1 MRNRHPTHLS
11 GFSTGGS
18 RQVFASCPKS
28 ISVFSPPC
36 KRIPAK
42 KTTVS
47 YERKDSVSRLG
58 DFGINNEFRAKNAKT
73 LSLPSDG
80 RWQVYHSKRTRKK
93 MGINKDIALKMD
105 KGTHKVSKLSP
116 ATGANL
122 EPLGKVRIFEPKPN
136 IRQRRICKI
145 PDYLMEP
152 QFNSYNNYGVFV
164 KWTGFGDDIE
174 RIVDWWLA
182 LYPGQVSITILENNF
197 LAILCNNQK
206 TKDDILHG
214 KAKLYRG
221 FGFFRC
227 EWMPNFDPHSQNIN
241 KYPRWINLGSLP
253 IEYLDFKILEFLG
266 EQFGSFL
273 GCEGLEKM
281 VSNKNTKILVE
292 FDCNSRV
299 LEPTKL
305 VTKRGEWNIH
315 PTFYDGVINE
325 SDIWLKSSPALV
337 KSIDHKENPISEQND
352 KITLNS
358 IHENA
363 ICPPVTNTDENNQNN
378 LSNINDLDKIIDEA
392 NSIKEEA
399 LVEMSKRISDSVDS
413 LKSPSETKSV
423 VNMGQE
429 NEADQEE
436 MSSRMAAV
444 LEVFNNNEVENLSPE
459 EEAEKRF
466 LIQELLASLDV
477 GDNNENREGDITPLP
492 VNDYTAAQSQLGEDD
507 GEGVTIP
514 QLPLGITNI
523 YDGKNT
529 PDCAREAR
537 SRGRKSLSE
546 LRLQDGNA
554 KDQGKLTAF
563 FDAGKGKGLP
573 SVQ

>member
-1 MRNRHPTHLS
+1 MRIKHPTHLAS
-11 GFSTGGS
+11 FSAGGS

-36 KRIPAK
+36 KRIPARN
-42 KTTVS
+42 TMVS
-47 YERKDSVSRLG
+47 NARRDSIFCEG
-58 DFGINNEFRAKNAKT
+58 DFGINNEIRARNAKT

-80 RWQVYHSKRTRKK
+80 RWQVYHSKKTLKK
-93 MGINKDIALKMD
+93 MGNNKGTVLNMD
-105 KGTHKVSKLSP
+105 KRKQSDSKLSP
-116 ATGANL
+116 AIGANL
-122 EPLGKVRIFEPKPN
+122 VPLGKVRIFEPKPN
-136 IRQRRICKI
+136 IRQRRICMI

-152 QFNSYNNYGVFV
+152 QFNLFSNYGVFV

-197 LAILCNNQK
+197 LAIWCDNQK

-227 EWMPNFDPHSQNIN
+227 EWRPNFDPHSQNTN

-273 GCEGLEKM
+273 GYERLERM
-281 VSNKNTKILVE
+281 VLNKNTKILVE
-292 FDCNSRV
+292 FDCYSRV

-337 KSIDHKENPISEQND
+337 KSIGQKENPISNQNEN
-352 KITLNS
+352 ITLNS
-358 IHENA
+358 IHDNA
-363 ICPPVTNTDENNQNN
+363 NCPPVTNTDENIHNN
-378 LSNINDLDKIIDEA
+378 LCNINDLDKIIDEA
-392 NSIKEEA
+392 NSIKAEA

-423 VNMGQE
+423 ENLGQE

-444 LEVFNNNEVENLSPE
+444 LEVFNNNEVENLSLE
-459 EEAEKRF
+459 EEDEKRF
-466 LIQELLASLDV
+466 LIQELLASMDV

-514 QLPLGITNI
+514 HLSLGITNI

-529 PDCAREAR
+529 PDCAREAK

-554 KDQGKLTAF
+554 KDQGKLSAF

-573 SVQ
+573 TVQ

>member
-42 KTTVS
+42 NTTVS

-80 RWQVYHSKRTRKK
+80 RWQVYHLKRTRKK
-93 MGINKDIALKMD
+93 MGINKDTALKMD
-105 KGTHKVSKLSP
+105 KGTHTGSKLSP

-164 KWTGFGDDIE
+164 KWTRFGDDIE

-206 TKDDILHG
+206 TKDDIMHG

-241 KYPRWINLGSLP
+241 KCPRWINLGSLP

-363 ICPPVTNTDENNQNN
+363 ICPPMTNTDENNQNN

-529 PDCAREAR
+529 PDYAREAR

-573 SVQ
+573 TVQ

>member
-1 MRNRHPTHLS
+1 MRIHHAANLS
-11 GFSTGGS
+11 RFSAGGC
-18 RQVFASCPKS
+18 RQVFASCPRS

-36 KRIPAK
+36 KKIPARNI
-42 KTTVS
+42 TLS
-47 YERKDSVSRLG
+47 NERRDSVFREG
-58 DFGINNEFRAKNAKT
+58 DFGINDVIRAKNAEA

-80 RWQVYHSKRTRKK
+80 NWQVYHSKKTMKK
-93 MGINKDIALKMD
+93 MGNHRDTSLNIDRLKH
-105 KGTHKVSKLSP
+105 TTSKQSP

-122 EPLGKVRIFEPKPN
+122 VPLGKVRIFEPKPN

-145 PDYLMEP
+145 SAYLMEP
-152 QFNSYNNYGVFV
+152 QFNLYSKCGVFV
-164 KWTGFGDDIE
+164 KWTGFGEDTK

-197 LAILCNNQK
+197 LAILCDNQN
-206 TKDDILHG
+206 TKNDIMHG
-214 KAKLYRG
+214 KVKLYRG
-221 FGFFRC
+221 YGFFRC
-227 EWMPNFDPHSQNIN
+227 EWMPNFDPHSQNLN

-253 IEYLDFKILEFLG
+253 IEYLDFKILEYLG

-273 GCEGLEKM
+273 GCEGLERM
-281 VSNKNTKILVE
+281 VLNKNTKILVE
-292 FDCNSRV
+292 FDSNSRV

-305 VTKRGEWNIH
+305 VTNRGEWNIH

-325 SDIWLKSSPALV
+325 SDIWLKSSSVLV
-337 KSIDHKENPISEQND
+337 KSIDQKENPLSDQNE

-363 ICPPVTNTDENNQNN
+363 NYPPMANTDENKHNN

-423 VNMGQE
+423 VNLGQE
-429 NEADQEE
+429 NEVDQEE
-436 MSSRMAAV
+436 MSSRMAAI
-444 LEVFNNNEVENLSPE
+444 LEVFNNNVVENLSPE
-459 EEAEKRF
+459 EEDEKRF
-466 LIQELLASLDV
+466 LIQELLASMDEEE
-477 GDNNENREGDITPLP
+477 NNENRVGDITPLP

-507 GEGVTIP
+507 GEGVIVP
-514 QLPLGITNI
+514 QLSLGIKNI
-523 YDGKNT
+523 YDGKNF
-529 PDCAREAR
+529 PDCAREAK

-554 KDQGKLTAF
+554 KDQGKFTAF

-573 SVQ
+573 TVQ

>member
-28 ISVFSPPC
+28 ISVFSLPC

-42 KTTVS
+42 NTTVS

-93 MGINKDIALKMD
+93 MGINKDTALKMD
-105 KGTHKVSKLSP
+105 KGTHTVSKLSP

-122 EPLGKVRIFEPKPN
+122 EPLGKVQIFEPKPN

-325 SDIWLKSSPALV
+325 SDIWLKSSPTLV

-492 VNDYTAAQSQLGEDD
+492 VNDYTTAQSQLGEDD

-523 YDGKNT
+523 YDRKNT

-573 SVQ
+573 SVK

>member
-1 MRNRHPTHLS
+1 M
-11 GFSTGGS
+11 GGS

-28 ISVFSPPC
+28 ISFFSPPC

-42 KTTVS
+42 NTTVS

-58 DFGINNEFRAKNAKT
+58 VFGINNEFRAKNAKT

-93 MGINKDIALKMD
+93 MGINKDTALKMD
-105 KGTHKVSKLSP
+105 KGTHTVSKLSP
-116 ATGANL
+116 PTGANL
-122 EPLGKVRIFEPKPN
+122 EPLGKVQIFEPKPN
-136 IRQRRICKI
+136 IRQSRICKI
-145 PDYLMEP
+145 LDYLMEP

-182 LYPGQVSITILENNF
+182 LYPG
-197 LAILCNNQK
+197 
-206 TKDDILHG
+206 
-214 KAKLYRG
+214 
-221 FGFFRC
+221 
-227 EWMPNFDPHSQNIN
+227 QNIN

-363 ICPPVTNTDENNQNN
+363 IYPPVTNTDENNQNN

-466 LIQELLASLDV
+466 LIQELLVSLDV

-492 VNDYTAAQSQLGEDD
+492 VNDYTAVQSQLGEDD

>member
-42 KTTVS
+42 NTTVS

-93 MGINKDIALKMD
+93 MGINKDTALKMD
-105 KGTHKVSKLSP
+105 KGTHTVSKLSP

-325 SDIWLKSSPALV
+325 SDIWLKSSPTLV

-378 LSNINDLDKIIDEA
+378 LSNIIDLDKIIDEA

-477 GDNNENREGDITPLP
+477 GDNNENKEGDITPLP
-492 VNDYTAAQSQLGEDD
+492 VNDCTAAQSQLGEDD

-554 KDQGKLTAF
+554 KDQGKLTTF

>member
-1 MRNRHPTHLS
+1 
-11 GFSTGGS
+11 
-18 RQVFASCPKS
+18 
-28 ISVFSPPC
+28 
-36 KRIPAK
+36 
-42 KTTVS
+42 
-47 YERKDSVSRLG
+47 
-58 DFGINNEFRAKNAKT
+58 
-73 LSLPSDG
+73 
-80 RWQVYHSKRTRKK
+80 
-93 MGINKDIALKMD
+93 MGINKDTALKMD
-105 KGTHKVSKLSP
+105 KGTHTVSKLSP

-299 LEPTKL
+299 LVPTKL

-325 SDIWLKSSPALV
+325 SDIWLKSSPTLV

-459 EEAEKRF
+459 EETEKRF

-529 PDCAREAR
+529 SDCAREAR

-573 SVQ
+573 TAQ

>member
-1 MRNRHPTHLS
+1 MRIKNTMHLAS
-11 GFSTGGS
+11 FSAGGS

-36 KRIPAK
+36 KRIPARN
-42 KTTVS
+42 TTVTNARRVS
-47 YERKDSVSRLG
+47 GFCEGDSGR
-58 DFGINNEFRAKNAKT
+58 NNETRARNAKT

-80 RWQVYHSKRTRKK
+80 RWQVYHSIKTLKK
-93 MGINKDIALKMD
+93 MGINKGTALNMD
-105 KGTHKVSKLSP
+105 KRKQSDPKLSP

-122 EPLGKVRIFEPKPN
+122 VPLRKVRIFEPKPN
-136 IRQRRICKI
+136 FRQRRICMI
-145 PDYLMEP
+145 PDYLMDP
-152 QFNSYNNYGVFV
+152 QFNLYSNYGVFV

-174 RIVDWWLA
+174 MIVDWWLA
-182 LYPGQVSITILENNF
+182 LYLGQVSISILENNF
-197 LAILCNNQK
+197 LAILCDNHN

-227 EWMPNFDPHSQNIN
+227 EWRPNFDPHSQNIN

-253 IEYLDFKILEFLG
+253 IEYLDLKILEFLG

-273 GCEGLEKM
+273 GCERLERM
-281 VSNKNTKILVE
+281 VLNKNNKILVE

-305 VTKRGEWNIH
+305 VTKRGEWNIN

-325 SDIWLKSSPALV
+325 SDIWLKSSPSQI
-337 KSIDHKENPISEQND
+337 KSIEHKENPISDQNVN
-352 KITLNS
+352 ITLNS
-358 IHENA
+358 IHDNA
-363 ICPPVTNTDENNQNN
+363 DCPPVTNTDENIHNS

-392 NSIKEEA
+392 NSIKAEA

-413 LKSPSETKSV
+413 LKSPSETKTV
-423 VNMGQE
+423 ENLGQE
-429 NEADQEE
+429 IEADQEV
-436 MSSRMAAV
+436 MSSRMAAA
-444 LEVFNNNEVENLSPE
+444 LEVFNNNEVENFSPE
-459 EEAEKRF
+459 EEDEKRF
-466 LIQELLASLDV
+466 LIQELLASMDM
-477 GDNNENREGDITPLP
+477 GDNNENREEDISPLP
-492 VNDYTAAQSQLGEDD
+492 VNDYTTAQSQLGEDD

-514 QLPLGITNI
+514 HQSLGIANI

-529 PDCAREAR
+529 PDCTREAK

-573 SVQ
+573 TVQ

>member
-1 MRNRHPTHLS
+1 MRKRQPMHWW

-28 ISVFSPPC
+28 VSIFSPPC

-42 KTTVS
+42 NTS
-47 YERKDSVSRLG
+47 GSFERRDSVIRAG
-58 DFGINNEFRAKNAKT
+58 IYGINNEFRAESAKT

-80 RWQVYHSKRTRKK
+80 RWQVHHSKKTRKK
-93 MGINKDIALKMD
+93 MGINKDTALNMD
-105 KGTHKVSKLSP
+105 KGKYTVSKLSP

-122 EPLGKVRIFEPKPN
+122 VLLGKARIFEPKPN
-136 IRQRRICKI
+136 NRQRRICNI
-145 PDYLMEP
+145 LDYLMEP
-152 QFNSYNNYGVFV
+152 QFNSYNKYGVFV
-164 KWTGFGDDIE
+164 KWAGIGEDLE
-174 RIVDWWLA
+174 EIVDWWLA
-182 LYPGQVSITILENNF
+182 LYPEQVSITILDNNF
-197 LAILCNNQK
+197 LAILCKNQK

-253 IEYLDFKILEFLG
+253 IEYLNFKILEFIG

-273 GCEGLEKM
+273 GCKGLERM
-281 VSNKNTKILVE
+281 ISNKNTKILVE

-305 VTKRGEWNIH
+305 VTNRGEWIIH
-315 PTFYDGVINE
+315 PTFYEGVINE
-325 SDIWLKSSPALV
+325 SDIWLKPCLALV
-337 KSIDHKENPISEQND
+337 KSTEHKENPVSEQTD
-352 KITLNS
+352 KITLNT
-358 IHENA
+358 IHEYAN
-363 ICPPVTNTDENNQNN
+363 CPLVTNIDENNQNN

-413 LKSPSETKSV
+413 LISPSETKSV

-444 LEVFNNNEVENLSPE
+444 IEVFNNNEVKNLSPE

-466 LIQELLASLDV
+466 LIQDLLASLDA
-477 GDNNENREGDITPLP
+477 GDNNEYREGDNIPLP
-492 VNDYTAAQSQLGEDD
+492 VNDSIAAQSHPREDVREGE
-507 GEGVTIP
+507 TIP
-514 QLPLGITNI
+514 HLPLGISNI
-523 YDGKNT
+523 YVGKNT

-537 SRGRKSLSE
+537 CRGRKSLSE

-563 FDAGKGKGLP
+563 FDVGKGKGLP
-573 SVQ
+573 TVQ

>member
-28 ISVFSPPC
+28 ISIFSPPC

-42 KTTVS
+42 NTMVS

-93 MGINKDIALKMD
+93 MGINKDTALKMD
-105 KGTHKVSKLSP
+105 KGTHTVSKLSP

-164 KWTGFGDDIE
+164 KWTGFSDDIE

-273 GCEGLEKM
+273 GCEGLENM

-399 LVEMSKRISDSVDS
+399 LVKMSKRISDSVDS

-436 MSSRMAAV
+436 MSSRMAVV

-477 GDNNENREGDITPLP
+477 VDNNENREGDITPLP

-507 GEGVTIP
+507 REGVTIP

-529 PDCAREAR
+529 PDSAREAR

>member
-1 MRNRHPTHLS
+1 MRIKHAAHLS
-11 GFSTGGS
+11 SFLAGGS
-18 RQVFASCPKS
+18 RQVFASCPRS

-36 KRIPAK
+36 KKIPARNI
-42 KTTVS
+42 TVS
-47 YERKDSVSRLG
+47 NARRDSVFREG
-58 DFGINNEFRAKNAKT
+58 DFGINNEIRAKNAKA

-80 RWQVYHSKRTRKK
+80 KWQVYRSKKSRKK
-93 MGINKDIALKMD
+93 MGNNKDTSLNIDRRKHTAP
-105 KGTHKVSKLSP
+105 KLSP

-122 EPLGKVRIFEPKPN
+122 VPLRKVRIFEPKPN

-145 PDYLMEP
+145 LTHLMEP
-152 QFNSYNNYGVFV
+152 QFNLYSKYGVFV
-164 KWTGFGDDIE
+164 KWTGFGDDTK
-174 RIVDWWLA
+174 RIVNWWLA

-197 LAILCNNQK
+197 LAILCDNHN
-206 TKDDILHG
+206 TKNDILHG
-214 KAKLYRG
+214 KVKLFRG

-227 EWMPNFDPHSQNIN
+227 EWMPNFDPHSQNLN

-253 IEYLDFKILEFLG
+253 IEYLDFKILELLG

-273 GCEGLEKM
+273 GCEGLESK
-281 VSNKNTKILVE
+281 VLNKNTKILVE
-292 FDCNSRV
+292 FDSNSRV

-305 VTKRGEWNIH
+305 VTNRGEWNIY

-325 SDIWLKSSPALV
+325 SDIWLKSSSVLV
-337 KSIDHKENPISEQND
+337 KSIDQEENPLSDQNE
-352 KITLNS
+352 KIILNS

-363 ICPPVTNTDENNQNN
+363 NCPPVTNTDENKHNY

-399 LVEMSKRISDSVDS
+399 LVEMSKRFSDSMDS

-423 VNMGQE
+423 VNLGQD
-429 NEADQEE
+429 NEAEQEE

-459 EEAEKRF
+459 EEDEKRF
-466 LIQELLASLDV
+466 LIQELLASMDE
-477 GDNNENREGDITPLP
+477 GENNENRVGDISPLP
-492 VNDYTAAQSQLGEDD
+492 VNDYTAAQSQLGEDER
-507 GEGVTIP
+507 EGVIVP
-514 QLPLGITNI
+514 QLSLGITNI
-523 YDGKNT
+523 YDGRNF
-529 PDCAREAR
+529 PDCAREAK
-537 SRGRKSLSE
+537 SRDRKSLSE

-573 SVQ
+573 TVQ

>member
-1 MRNRHPTHLS
+1 MRIHHAVNLLR
-11 GFSTGGS
+11 FSAGGC
-18 RQVFASCPKS
+18 RQVFATCPRS

-36 KRIPAK
+36 KKIPARNI
-42 KTTVS
+42 TLS
-47 YERKDSVSRLG
+47 NERRDSVFREG
-58 DFGINNEFRAKNAKT
+58 DFGINDEIRAKNAKA

-80 RWQVYHSKRTRKK
+80 NWQVFRSKKTMKK
-93 MGINKDIALKMD
+93 MGNHRDTSLNIDRLKH
-105 KGTHKVSKLSP
+105 TASKQSP

-122 EPLGKVRIFEPKPN
+122 VPLGKVRIFEPKPN
-136 IRQRRICKI
+136 IRQRRICNI
-145 PDYLMEP
+145 PAYLMEP
-152 QFNSYNNYGVFV
+152 QFSLYRKCGVFV
-164 KWTGFGDDIE
+164 KWTGSGEDTK

-197 LAILCNNQK
+197 LAILCDNQN
-206 TKDDILHG
+206 TRNDIMHG
-214 KAKLYRG
+214 KLKLYRG
-221 FGFFRC
+221 YGFFRC
-227 EWMPNFDPHSQNIN
+227 EWMPNFDPHSQNLN

-253 IEYLDFKILEFLG
+253 IEYLDFKILEYLG

-273 GCEGLEKM
+273 GCEGLERM
-281 VSNKNTKILVE
+281 VLNKKTKILVE
-292 FDCNSRV
+292 FDSNSRV

-305 VTKRGEWNIH
+305 VTNRGEWNIH
-315 PTFYDGVINE
+315 PTVYDGVINE
-325 SDIWLKSSPALV
+325 TDIWLKSSPVLV
-337 KSIDHKENPISEQND
+337 NSIDQKENPLSYQNG

-363 ICPPVTNTDENNQNN
+363 NCPPVTNTDVNKHNN

-423 VNMGQE
+423 ENLGQD

-444 LEVFNNNEVENLSPE
+444 LEVFNNNVVENLSPE
-459 EEAEKRF
+459 EEDEKRF
-466 LIQELLASLDV
+466 LIQELLASMDEEE
-477 GDNNENREGDITPLP
+477 NNENRVGDITPLP

-507 GEGVTIP
+507 GEGVIVP
-514 QLPLGITNI
+514 QQTLGITNI
-523 YDGKNT
+523 YDGKNF
-529 PDCAREAR
+529 PDCAREAK
-537 SRGRKSLSE
+537 SRGIKSLSE

-573 SVQ
+573 TVQ